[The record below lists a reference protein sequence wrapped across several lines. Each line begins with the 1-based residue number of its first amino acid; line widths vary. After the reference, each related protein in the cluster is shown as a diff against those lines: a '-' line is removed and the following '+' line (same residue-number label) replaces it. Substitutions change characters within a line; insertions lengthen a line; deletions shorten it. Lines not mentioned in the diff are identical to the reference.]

1 MFDYLQK
8 YQQIPAEIRAKLD
21 NASVKANIHQL
32 EQQYRVSLFNIVM
45 KVMVRDIPLDRLSF
59 YLAENEG
66 MNKEQAQKLV
76 ADLQANVFSLVQ
88 DYLSKPLYEPINIDQ
103 LVQHNRDISPSA
115 STEPHNI
122 NFSETLE
129 VKLNEFVSHQK
140 IVKKSAELNRLRQIA
155 KTYLLGVRNQQAFV
169 DIATKTVAEG
179 GLGLSADKALSLVAE
194 LNNIKQ
200 NLEFE
205 ARQQVNIQPPAKPID
220 KLIKQSIVEDF
231 ESELLANLRQID
243 KQPRYDLK
251 TEYELTAGT
260 KPETKLLTSTTEAE
274 QEIVKQPTVKE
285 AAVNQPAAVVVPL
298 DQRVTDAKTGKI
310 RMDDVKFIPKTL
322 TPIDELATISLKK
335 FRYLGPTATERTK
348 KIKEKID
355 LLTEYGYSKRLQG
368 INAWRHSPLNLL
380 YLKIGQLSI
389 EKGVSAEE
397 ILTKGAPELGEDIL
411 TLDEFKAIL
420 ELNKQLRF

>member
-8 YQQIPAEIRAKLD
+8 YKQIPAEIRAKLD

-88 DYLSKPLYEPINIDQ
+88 DYLSKPLYEPINIYQ
-103 LVQHNRDISPSA
+103 SVQHNRDISPSA

-169 DIATKTVAEG
+169 DIASKTVAEG
-179 GLGLSADKALSLVAE
+179 WLGLSADKALSLVA
-194 LNNIKQ
+194 
-200 NLEFE
+200 
-205 ARQQVNIQPPAKPID
+205 
-220 KLIKQSIVEDF
+220 
-231 ESELLANLRQID
+231 
-243 KQPRYDLK
+243 
-251 TEYELTAGT
+251 
-260 KPETKLLTSTTEAE
+260 
-274 QEIVKQPTVKE
+274 
-285 AAVNQPAAVVVPL
+285 
-298 DQRVTDAKTGKI
+298 
-310 RMDDVKFIPKTL
+310 
-322 TPIDELATISLKK
+322 
-335 FRYLGPTATERTK
+335 
-348 KIKEKID
+348 
-355 LLTEYGYSKRLQG
+355 
-368 INAWRHSPLNLL
+368 
-380 YLKIGQLSI
+380 
-389 EKGVSAEE
+389 
-397 ILTKGAPELGEDIL
+397 
-411 TLDEFKAIL
+411 
-420 ELNKQLRF
+420 